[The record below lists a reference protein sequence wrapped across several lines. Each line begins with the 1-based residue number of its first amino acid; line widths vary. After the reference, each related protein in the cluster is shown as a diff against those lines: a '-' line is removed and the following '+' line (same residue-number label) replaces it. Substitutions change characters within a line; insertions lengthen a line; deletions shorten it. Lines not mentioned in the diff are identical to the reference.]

1 MGHLAEVVK
10 KGYDAANRGDLDG
23 LMDLLTPDIEFW
35 DVGLPPAHGTA
46 DVRVALRRVL
56 VAFPDLKLTVR
67 NLIESGDW
75 VAVETTSTGTNL
87 GPAHDPAGNEIP
99 ATGKRISLE
108 SCSVVRI
115 RDGKLASYR
124 AYGDMLALMA
134 QLGLIPAPAKVA
146 TSR

>member
-1 MGHLAEVVK
+1 MGHLAEVVT
-10 KGYDAANRGDLDG
+10 KGYEAANRGDLDG

-35 DVGLPPAHGTA
+35 DVGQPPVHGTA
-46 DVRVALRRVL
+46 DVRAALSRVL

-87 GPAHDPAGNEIP
+87 GPTHDPAGNEIP
-99 ATGKRISLE
+99 ATGKRVSME
-108 SCSVVRI
+108 DCSVIRF

-124 AYGDMLALMA
+124 AYGNMLALLA
-134 QLGLIPAPAKVA
+134 QLGLVPSPVA
-146 TSR
+146 AH